1 MRELSPAQV
10 FLMQIFP
17 RSVASPLSPAGLL
30 VAVCVFAT
38 WLVPNSLAPKL
49 SAQTSVRQVKVVAG
63 KGAVEIEV
71 EASDR
76 ITPQTQVLTGP
87 DRLVVDFPNSV
98 PGTAMRSQSVNVGQV
113 KDLRFGLFQ
122 SKPPV
127 TRLVLDLKSAQ
138 SYQIFPY
145 GRTVMIKVI
154 GAPAPANATL
164 QNLPPQPATVL
175 GLVNA
180 NYTAST
186 QRIQPAPPAPPA
198 KPLEVLFHDG
208 LLTIKA
214 NKATF
219 SDVLF
224 AVQQRTGAEIEIP
237 PGAEQ
242 DKVVA
247 DIGPGPA
254 QEVLASLLNGSN
266 FNFLILN
273 SPDDPRKLD
282 KVVLSPRTQTFVPSP
297 PMTTAAD
304 TYNQEPP
311 PQAHVHPSGPGGFAA
326 QPNQPE
332 VPPQPPDQDAPNNQ

>member
-10 FLMQIFP
+10 FLMQSFP

-38 WLVPNSLAPKL
+38 WLVPNSLVPNL
-49 SAQTSVRQVKVVAG
+49 SAQTSVRQVKIVAG

-76 ITPQTQVLTGP
+76 ITPQTRVLTGP

-113 KDLRFGLFQ
+113 KDVRFGLFQ
-122 SKPPV
+122 AKPPV

-145 GRTVMIKVI
+145 GRTVMIKVL
-154 GAPAPANATL
+154 GGPAPAVNAAV
-164 QNLPPQPATVL
+164 QNLPPQPVTVP

-180 NYTAST
+180 NYTAGT
-186 QRIQPAPPAPPA
+186 QRIQPDPPP
-198 KPLEVLFHDG
+198 KLLEVLFHDG

-224 AVQQRTGAEIEIP
+224 AVQQRTGADIEIP
-237 PGAEQ
+237 TGAEQ

-282 KVVLSPRTQTFVPSP
+282 KVVLTPRTQTFVPSP
-297 PMTTAAD
+297 PMAAD
-304 TYNQEPP
+304 TFDQEPQ
-311 PQAHVHPSGPGGFAA
+311 PQAKVRPSGPVGFGAPP
-326 QPNQPE
+326 PNQSEGPASL
-332 VPPQPPDQDAPNNQ
+332 PPDQDPPNNQ